1 MVRISS
7 QLTLLLLTLIVTG
20 CATERPRLHVG
31 SFNRSTPQASPAQ
44 PEQADSYTPRPLP
57 APGILEE
64 EIPAPPSGASF
75 NQPKVEQGSKLHAAE
90 RPPLLLRP
98 INWTFFSSEP
108 LVTLKAPQPVTVT
121 AQDVSR

>member
-1 MVRISS
+1 MARISS
-7 QLTLLLLTLIVTG
+7 QLMMLLLTLFVAG

-31 SFNRSTPQASPAQ
+31 SFNRPKPQAVPTPSERTDA
-44 PEQADSYTPRPLP
+44 YTPKPLP

-64 EIPAPPSGASF
+64 EIPAPPSGANF
-75 NQPKVEQGSKLHAAE
+75 EQPEVEQAPKLHAAE

-108 LVTLKAPQPVTVT
+108 LVTLKAPQPVAVT
-121 AQDVSR
+121 AQNVSQ